1 MHLPMDDLAPL
12 STALAMFS
20 SPTIS
25 SRPGR
30 CSSERFDL
38 SYQCMVSRLILEL
51 RTMRATSSGA
61 QKRSN
66 IN

>member
-1 MHLPMDDLAPL
+1 VMRLPMDDLAPL

-30 CSSERFDL
+30 CSSERSDL
-38 SYQCMVSRLILEL
+38 SYHCMVNELLLEVG
-51 RTMRATSSGA
+51 TMRIS
-61 QKRSN
+61 
-66 IN
+66 